1 MRPER
6 RKSKIKPRQVLIYA
20 IIIVGTLIL
29 LGLFFWI
36 FKPFGGDINKSYGY
50 YRYVVY

>member
-36 FKPFGGDINKSYGY
+36 FKPFGNIDKTYGY